1 MVVKN
6 EKLEKQITISHVEFH
21 QKEFYPSPKANS
33 LYSFTFHLKSENEKY
48 IINGMCNVEWSKKK
62 IHDNHIAKQLIIE
75 NFDILSY
82 RR

>member
-6 EKLEKQITISHVEFH
+6 QKLEKQITISHVEFH

-48 IINGMCNVEWSKKK
+48 IINRYVMLNGQRKK
-62 IHDNHIAKQLIIE
+62 ISRQSHCKTID
-75 NFDILSY
+75 Y
-82 RR
+82 